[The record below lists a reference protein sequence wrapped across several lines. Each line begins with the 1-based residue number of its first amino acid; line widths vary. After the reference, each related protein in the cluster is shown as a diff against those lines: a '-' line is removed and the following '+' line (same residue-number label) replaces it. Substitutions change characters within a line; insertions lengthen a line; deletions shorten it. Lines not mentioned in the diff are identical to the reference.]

1 MRTKQDLKKEA
12 FALDVSALPDYID
25 NKGEIVANLIAG
37 AKTLGMLM
45 PQTGIKA
52 GSTERLN
59 ILSTN
64 VTWSSGDCVATETGD
79 NTVITPRDISTVR
92 LTDRELLCLDEL
104 DAKLP
109 MIQAAGARNEELPF
123 ANLYIEEKV
132 KYNSYNLEKLTWLGS
147 IATGV
152 GNLALQDGF
161 IEIALQETGNLA
173 YEQSYGAGDFAGIAS
188 FSADPIGA
196 IELLAANRTPE
207 LYERDDF
214 TVFMNLANYSSL
226 AKDIR
231 DTYGLNA
238 TGDYTN
244 SGMENATQTM
254 VFPGTN
260 IKIVGTHGLN
270 GADDL
275 FATYVENM
283 RYGTDLENDKEDVE
297 LFFDKYHKQLVS
309 DIVFSIGY
317 QVQDPSQVMWVS

>member
-1 MRTKQDLKKEA
+1 MRTKEELKKEA

-37 AKTLGMLM
+37 SKTLGMLS

-59 ILSTN
+59 ILSTD
-64 VTWSSGDCVATETGD
+64 VTWSSANCVATETGD

-92 LTDRELLCLDEL
+92 LADRELLCLDDL

-109 MIQAAGARNEELPF
+109 MIQSAGARNEELPF

-132 KYNSYNLEKLTWLGS
+132 KYNSYNLEKLTWQGS
-147 IATGV
+147 IATGA

-161 IEIALQETGNLA
+161 LEIALQETGNLA
-173 YEQSYGAGDFAGIAS
+173 YEQVYGAGDFAAIAS
-188 FSADPIGA
+188 FSANPIGA
-196 IELLAANRTPE
+196 IELLAANRTAE

-214 TVFMNLANYSSL
+214 TVFMNLANYSLL

-244 SGMENATQTM
+244 SGMENMEQTM
-254 VFPGTN
+254 MFPGTN
-260 IKIVGTHGLN
+260 IKIVGTHGMN
-270 GADDL
+270 GTDDL
-275 FATYVENM
+275 FATYVANM
-283 RYGTDLENDKEDVE
+283 RYGTDLENNRESVE

>member
-1 MRTKQDLKKEA
+1 MRTKEDLKKEA

-59 ILSTN
+59 ILSTD
-64 VTWSSGDCVATETGD
+64 VTWSAGDCVSTETGD
-79 NTVITPRDISTVR
+79 NTVIAPRDITTTR
-92 LTDRELLCLDEL
+92 LTDRELMCLDVL

-123 ANLYIEEKV
+123 ANLFIEEKV
-132 KYNSYNLEKLTWLGS
+132 KYNSYNLEKLVWQGNV
-147 IATGV
+147 ATG
-152 GNLALQDGF
+152 
-161 IEIALQETGNLA
+161 TGNLQFVDGFLA
-173 YEQSYGAGDFAGIAS
+173 LAAAESIGFEGVYGTDLPANFAAR
-188 FSADPIGA
+188 PIEVLEA
-196 IELLAANRTPE
+196 IAANRTDE

-214 TVFMNLANYSSL
+214 TVFMNLANYSL
-226 AKDIR
+226 LNKDIR

-244 SGMENATQTM
+244 TGMENMEQTM

-260 IKIVGTHGLN
+260 IKVVGTHGLN
-270 GADDL
+270 GVDTI
-275 FATYVENM
+275 FATYMENL
-283 RYGTDLENDKEDVE
+283 RYGTDLENDREDVE
-297 LFFDKYHKQLVS
+297 LFFDKYHKELVS
-309 DIVFSIGY
+309 DIVFSIGFQY
-317 QVQDPSQVMWVS
+317 QDASQVMTVVAP

>member
-12 FALDVSALPDYID
+12 FALDVSALPDYVD

-59 ILSTN
+59 ILSTD
-64 VTWSSGDCVATETGD
+64 VTWSNGDCVATETGD
-79 NTVITPRDISTVR
+79 NTAITPRDISTVR
-92 LTDRELLCLDEL
+92 LTDRELMCLDVL

-123 ANLYIEEKV
+123 ANLYIQEKV
-132 KYNSYNLEKLTWLGS
+132 KSNSYNLEKLVWQGEQGV
-147 IATGV
+147 GV
-152 GNLALQDGF
+152 GNLQFVDGF
-161 IEIALQETGNLA
+161 LALAAAESGNLA
-173 YEQSYGAGDFAGIAS
+173 LDGKYGTGFPANFA
-188 FSADPIGA
+188 ADPIATIEA
-196 IELLAANRTPE
+196 ISAARTPE

-214 TVFMNLANYSSL
+214 TVFMSLANYSSL

-270 GADDL
+270 GVDSL